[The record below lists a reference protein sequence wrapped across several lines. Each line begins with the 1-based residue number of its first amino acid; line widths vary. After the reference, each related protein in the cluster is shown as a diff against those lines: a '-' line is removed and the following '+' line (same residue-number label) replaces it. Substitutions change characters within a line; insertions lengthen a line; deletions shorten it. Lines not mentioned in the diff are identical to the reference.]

1 MRGVAETGE
10 RCFTHIG
17 CRLGN
22 VLNRVTTIQFLLVPS
37 VLTLCLFLG
46 CADSVPPQNSTSFT
60 AADPQI
66 QHTKPLSSNP
76 TQVRTSTPDN
86 RESALVTRVIDGDTV
101 YGLLDGKTYK
111 IRLSEIDAPERSQPF
126 GRQSKVYLR
135 NLLEKG
141 VFDAHI
147 NQQDQY
153 GRYLAKIYSNGIDIN
168 RAMVAGGMAWVYD
181 LYVCLLY
188 TSPSPRDRG

>member
-1 MRGVAETGE
+1 MK
-10 RCFTHIG
+10 
-17 CRLGN
+17 N
-22 VLNRVTTIQFLLVPS
+22 FLAPLILIISFDASSAFDRWEEAYFKPLMAGDILPS
-37 VLTLCLFLG
+37 FDKNELYF
-46 CADSVPPQNSTSFT
+46 ASSEP
-60 AADPQI
+60 AQI
-66 QHTKPLSSNP
+66 QQS
-76 TQVRTSTPDN
+76 
-86 RESALVTRVIDGDTV
+86 RVIK
-101 YGLLDGKTYK
+101 GLLDGKTYK

-181 LYVCLLY
+181 LYVIDTTLY
-188 TSPSPRDRG
+188 KDQIEAQKKKKGLWSKRQPAPPWEWRRARRR